1 MRWRICRGPAG
12 RWAWCFAGLW
22 VLPVMSAST
31 APPTAAVS
39 IERVSYHGWADAYR
53 LRNDTVELVVVPAI
67 ARIVHYGYLGQANLL
82 WENVALQGVSAAPGR
97 WYNYGGDKIWLWP
110 QEDWP
115 ARCGSGW
122 PPSTD
127 LPGLI
132 AHEAAIV
139 DGGLRLTSPS
149 IPGFGV
155 RTIREIR
162 LAQTGTRVFL
172 TNRIERLAT
181 DADFRLAPWTVTQ
194 LPADGQIFARLL
206 PGTRLADGYRVMDE
220 APFRGVTRVADRVL
234 TIERPKDR
242 RARIRLDADVLAWQR
257 GEDLFIER
265 SVDVTPLSE
274 VAPGER
280 AQIYSHPDGDA
291 ELPPG
296 VAYVELELAE
306 AMHTLRAGEI
316 ATLKTPWELVRLP
329 ASERTPQAIA
339 ERLRASR

>member
-1 MRWRICRGPAG
+1 MRWRVWCGVVA
-12 RWAWCFAGLW
+12 RWAWGFVGLW
-22 VLPVMSAST
+22 VLPAMSASA

-39 IERVSYHGWADAYR
+39 IEHVSYHGWTDAYR

-67 ARIVHYGYLGQANLL
+67 ARIVYYGYLGRANLL
-82 WENVALQGVSAAPGR
+82 WENAALQGVSPAAGR
-97 WYNYGGDKIWLWP
+97 WFNYGGDKIWLWP
-110 QEDWP
+110 QEEWP

-132 AHEAAIV
+132 SHEAAII

-162 LAQTGTRVFL
+162 LAQTGTQVFL

-206 PGTRLADGYRVMDE
+206 PGTPLPEGYRVMDA
-220 APFRGVTRVADRVL
+220 APFQGVTRVADRVL
-234 TIERPKDR
+234 MIERPKDR

-257 GEDLFIER
+257 GEDLFVER
-265 SVDVTPLSE
+265 SVDVTPLSV

-280 AQIYSHPDGDA
+280 AQIYSHLDGDA

-296 VAYVELELAE
+296 VSYIELELAE
-306 AMHTLRAGEI
+306 AMRMLRAGEI
-316 ATLKTPWELVRLP
+316 ATLKTTWALVRLLP
-329 ASERTPQAIA
+329 SERAPKSVA
-339 ERLRASR
+339 EKLRASR